1 MSANETTR
9 KEIRQLIKTR
19 IANRVR
25 MENLDVPVLPQIAHQ
40 VLELTSKPNAS
51 ANDFVALLEK
61 DQQLSARL
69 LKIANSPVYGGLV
82 KIASLQRAVV
92 TVGMATLRDL
102 VFSVAMNEQIFH
114 SVHFAEPMQRVW
126 EHSLATASIAQEIAR
141 EKTLNAEHAFLA
153 GLLHDIGMPLIIET
167 VERLVK
173 QVGTPEIVP
182 PELLD
187 ELLRDFHPVVGG
199 LVAKVWRFSDLLY
212 EAIRFHHSYQEADAG
227 REVAHLIG
235 VASDF
240 ASSLG
245 LPPYSAMPSD
255 FDIFE
260 TPAFRDLH
268 FTQAELRKLLDTL
281 PRLTR
286 ELINSFK

>member
-1 MSANETTR
+1 MSTDEQAR

-25 MENLDVPVLPQIAHQ
+25 MGNLDVPVLPQIAHQ
-40 VLELTSKPNAS
+40 VLELTSKPNTS
-51 ANDFVALLEK
+51 AGDFVALLEK

-82 KIASLQRAVV
+82 KVASLQRAVV
-92 TVGMATLRDL
+92 VVGMATLRDL

-114 SVHFAEPMQRVW
+114 SVHFAEPMERAW
-126 EHSLATASIAQEIAR
+126 EHSLATAMIAQEIAR
-141 EKTLNAEHAFLA
+141 QKSLNAEHAFLA

-173 QVGTPEIVP
+173 QLGSSEMIP

-187 ELLRDFHPVVGG
+187 ELLRDFHPTVGG

-212 EAIRFHHSYQEADAG
+212 ETIRFHHSYQEADAG
-227 REVAHLIG
+227 RETAHL
-235 VASDF
+235 VCLASDF
-240 ASSLG
+240 AASLG
-245 LPPYSAMPSD
+245 LAPYSVAAKD

-260 TPAFRDLH
+260 TPAFRDMH
-268 FTQAELRKLLDTL
+268 YTPEEVRKLLDRL
-281 PRLTR
+281 PQLTR